1 MRHKVILLLGLVV
14 LSMHTLNTSAQDKYL
29 FNHVAV
35 GVEAGT
41 TGFGVEL
48 SAPLTHYLTLRTGFT
63 TMPQFSYDDD
73 VRYTSHGNPEKV
85 NVEGKLHMS
94 DWKLLAELYPFRNKG
109 FHLTAGFYVG
119 KEEMITAENTEDIK
133 GLEPNEGIE
142 IGDYLVRPDQNGV
155 ARANLKVKS
164 FKPYLGIGWGRSI
177 SEKHRL
183 GMAFDMGV
191 QFWGEPSVN
200 AFSPDDN
207 QWVKVHTTDTDVDDL
222 NKALDTIAGIKVW
235 PVLSLRLTYRIF

>member
-1 MRHKVILLLGLVV
+1 MKQKANLLLGLAV
-14 LSMHTLNTSAQDKYL
+14 LTLCSLSASAQDKYL

-48 SAPLTHYLTLRTGFT
+48 SAPLTHYITLRTGFT

-73 VRYTSHGNPEKV
+73 VNYTSHGNKEKV
-85 NVEGKLHMS
+85 NVEGKLHIS
-94 DWKLLAELYPFRNKG
+94 DWKFLAEVYPFRSKG

-133 GLEPNEGIE
+133 GLEPNEGLE
-142 IGDYLVRPDQNGV
+142 IGDYLVRPDADGV
-155 ARANLKVKS
+155 ARANLTVKS

-177 SEKHRL
+177 SDKHRL
-183 GMAFDMGV
+183 GFSFDMGV
-191 QFWGEPSVN
+191 QFWGNPTVN

-207 QWVKVHTTDTDVDDL
+207 RWVKVHTTDTDVDDL
-222 NKALDTIAGIKVW
+222 NKALDTISGFKMW
-235 PVLSLRLTYRIF
+235 PVLSLRLAYRIF